1 MGERPQVKG
10 GELRFKKMDLRSSS
24 SGQIFCSDLKSRE
37 DGKEKGTERWKLGG
51 KLRRRKI
58 FRQVLRAL
66 E

>member
-1 MGERPQVKG
+1 
-10 GELRFKKMDLRSSS
+10 MDLRSSS
-24 SGQIFCSDLKSRE
+24 SEQIFCLDLKSRE
-37 DGKEKGTERWKLGG
+37 DGKEKATERWKLGG